1 MAKFKRRLFEVSF
14 SKMEKMHEN
23 SIQEY
28 IEQLL
33 HPLSVRFGTSTI
45 KFSTDQSKIIPC
57 IILFIQGNSNSWK
70 KNYFKNDMVLGMDA
84 LDFNYDKLLTAM

>member
-1 MAKFKRRLFEVSF
+1 
-14 SKMEKMHEN
+14 MEKMREN

-28 IEQLL
+28 IEQLM

-57 IILFIQGNSNSWK
+57 LILSYKEIQK
-70 KNYFKNDMVLGMDA
+70 
-84 LDFNYDKLLTAM
+84 